1 MIQKQGTKSVT
12 NAWGVMMG
20 SNNRV
25 EIREIDQN
33 NSSVEFLPGNAQIA
47 YHFKLR
53 DYSSKGLGI
62 LVKEDSKVLGFLNV
76 GDELDMKFYQ
86 GSDGPKPVPIK
97 TRIVHISHP
106 EKGQHLNHLIVGLT
120 ILG

>member
-1 MIQKQGTKSVT
+1 MD
-12 NAWGVMMG
+12 
-20 SNNRV
+20 NNKRV
-25 EIREIDQN
+25 ELRKIDGN
-33 NSSVEFLPGNAQIA
+33 NSSVEFKPGDAEIP

-62 LVKEDSKVLGFLNV
+62 LVKEDSRVLSFIKV

-86 GSDGPKPVPIK
+86 GSDGPQPISIRTK
-97 TRIVHISHP
+97 IQHISPP

-120 ILG
+120 ILD